1 MTCLSILTFAPAPSP
16 ATVTSIAAFA
26 AAAAAEEAYV
36 SPPAPVLLASIP
48 TGAGTDVHVYQDSDG
63 SLSSDCTGCGEY
75 AYTLRVT
82 PEFAE
87 EHAAT
92 CLRPPR
98 RRAA

>member
-16 ATVTSIAAFA
+16 ATVISIAAFA
-26 AAAAAEEAYV
+26 ADAAAEAAYV
-36 SPPAPVLLASIP
+36 SPPAPMLLGSIP
-48 TGAGTDVHVYQDSDG
+48 TGAGADVHVYQDSDG

-75 AYTLRVT
+75 AWTLLVT
-82 PEFAE
+82 PEFAQ
-87 EHAAT
+87 EHAAA